1 MSVFS
6 TVCDELG
13 VPLSAEKTIGPAT
26 VIIFLGLEIDTNEMV
41 VRIPIEKITE
51 TKKPLLNGPV
61 S

>member
-13 VPLSAEKTIGPAT
+13 VPLAAEKTIGPAT

-41 VRIPIEKITE
+41 VRLKR
-51 TKKPLLNGPV
+51 
-61 S
+61 